1 MTNLIDIAPAFAFIL
16 DKGFVPGES
25 EYKPQEFGNAVL
37 VMTGTQFSLRFERDR
52 GQVFID
58 VGNNIFGWYKLE
70 YVLEFLDCINTQ
82 SQLGAPPEPRLL
94 ASLLQQLWEKVI
106 ALFSTPEEISQLQI
120 FSKQKSTALLDKIF
134 RRP

>member
-1 MTNLIDIAPAFAFIL
+1 MINLIDIAPAFTFIL

-37 VMTGTQFSLRFERDR
+37 VMTGTPFSLRFERDR

-70 YVLEFLDCINTQ
+70 YVLEFVDCMNAQ
-82 SQLGAPPEPRLL
+82 SQLGTPPEPKLL
-94 ASLLQQLWEKVI
+94 ASLLQELWEKVI
-106 ALFSTPEEISQLQI
+106 ALFSTPEETSKLQV

-134 RRP
+134 CKP